1 MSIKQRNEEFWEQR
15 NKELAQLSDEIVLLM
30 EHYDLYDLEID
41 VVLNLVRDSY
51 GTFVDVI
58 EDDEE
63 DLEED

>member
-58 EDDEE
+58 EDDDE

>member
-63 DLEED
+63 DLEEG